1 MKMQAKEITK
11 QVKLAIKKGYDAII
25 VNYSNP
31 DMIGHTGDYL
41 ATVKALG
48 LKKIRD
54 VAVHND
60 TPQIR
65 GMIKKVSHLVEVEEN

>member
-1 MKMQAKEITK
+1 MAKIKIKLVKSTIGRK
-11 QVKLAIKKGYDAII
+11 QDQI
-25 VNYSNP
+25 
-31 DMIGHTGDYL
+31 

-48 LKKIRD
+48 LRKIRH
-54 VAVHND
+54 VVEHND